1 MTRMLP
7 VSIYMC
13 VTGQYHKSSTMSR
26 PNRSPASPRV
36 NATDSPSV
44 LKRASLY
51 LLRLIIGLG
60 VTVMLGG
67 SRSPALDMVFE
78 QFQIISPWQWLSLVT
93 VGTGL
98 PRPAMSRARA
108 GSVAATPSVA
118 LAHANDNTPAGEVAR
133 AS

>member
-1 MTRMLP
+1 MN
-7 VSIYMC
+7 
-13 VTGQYHKSSTMSR
+13 R
-26 PNRSPASPRV
+26 PPI
-36 NATDSPSV
+36 

-67 SRSPALDMVFE
+67 ARSPAMDMVFE

-93 VGTGL
+93 VGAVWPRLGATGK
-98 PRPAMSRARA
+98 RAVSASTRRVSA
-108 GSVAATPSVA
+108 FAP
-118 LAHANDNTPAGEVAR
+118 ANDNTPAGEVAR